1 MIERYS
7 RPEMAAVWSDARRLE
22 WWLEVELAATAV
34 RESAGDVP
42 AGTTERIRHRTRL
55 DLGRMLAIE
64 ADVHH
69 DVIAFLSMVAETA
82 GDDARHLHVGL
93 TSSDL
98 VDTALACQLQEAGR
112 VLAGGIHRLR
122 RAAWTLAQRHRKTP
136 MVGRSHGVHAEPIT
150 FGLKC
155 LVWSE
160 ELGRGLDR
168 LQAGLAGCAYGK
180 FSGAMGTLAH
190 FDAESETR
198 ALARLSLEPEPVA
211 NQVVQRDRHAALAC
225 ALAVLGGTMDKIAT
239 EVRHLM
245 RTEVREAEE
254 PFREKQKGSSAMPHK
269 RNPVRSER
277 VSGLARLLRGYAL
290 AALENQPLW
299 HERDISHSSVERVA
313 FPDAFLTADFMAH
326 DLAYVLEGLRVN
338 EARMLANLEAGG
350 GLVHSQRVLLA
361 LTESGLARD
370 DAYAIVQ
377 RLALAAAD
385 GGTPFRDALAA
396 EPEVRKRLGPE
407 RLAACFDL
415 AHYFKN
421 VDAIFAR
428 AEEPR
433 EADVLEA
440 RR

>member
-1 MIERYS
+1 MLERYS
-7 RPEMAAVWSDARRLE
+7 RPEMAEVWGDAHRLRL
-22 WWLEVELAATAV
+22 WLDVELAATEA
-34 RESAGDVP
+34 REARGDVP
-42 AGTTERIRHRTRL
+42 AGTGQRIRGAVRL
-55 DLGRMLAIE
+55 DLARMLAIE

-82 GDDARHLHVGL
+82 GDDARHLHAGM

-98 VDTALACQLQEAGR
+98 VDTALALQMQEAGR
-112 VLAGGIHRLR
+112 VLVTELTRLR
-122 RAAWTLAQRHRKTP
+122 RAAWTLAQKHKRTP

-168 LQAGLAGCAYGK
+168 VQTALAGCAVGK
-180 FSGAMGTLAH
+180 YSGAMGTLAH
-190 FDAESETR
+190 LDAETETT
-198 ALARLSLEPEPVA
+198 ALARLGLEPEPVA

-225 ALAVLGGTMDKIAT
+225 ALAVVGGTMDKIAT

-254 PFREKQKGSSAMPHK
+254 PFGEKQKGSSAMPHK
-269 RNPVRSER
+269 RNPVRCER
-277 VSGLARLLRGYAL
+277 VSGLARLLRGYAV
-290 AALENQPLW
+290 AMLENQPLW

-313 FPDAFLTADFMAH
+313 LADSFLVAHFMAH
-326 DLAYVLEGLRVN
+326 DLAFVLEGLRVN
-338 EARMLANLEAGG
+338 EARMLANLDAGG

-361 LTESGLARD
+361 LTGAGLARD
-370 DAYAIVQ
+370 EAYRIVQ
-377 RLALAAAD
+377 RHALAASD
-385 GGTPFRDALAA
+385 GGTPFRAALAA
-396 EPEVRKRLGPE
+396 DPDVRARLSAAALE
-407 RLAACFDL
+407 ACFDPSHHL
-415 AHYFKN
+415 RS

-433 EADVLEA
+433 T
-440 RR
+440 